1 MPELYK
7 LLSRLIDL
15 LLKHLEFRAISQLK
29 LPATFLDTL
38 GFLFREWPQ
47 RRNPDFRRIGRDNM
61 KSEIK
66 FALLSIALAAFTLP
80 GLAQSAD
87 ASTQGSASG
96 PTPAA
101 QGSTSANGQ
110 VTGQTINQRKENQQD
125 RIAQGVKSGE
135 LTAGETANLEKKE
148 SNLNRKSA
156 ICAAWIMGI

>member
-15 LLKHLEFRAISQLK
+15 LLKHLEFRTISQLK

-47 RRNPDFRRIGRDNM
+47 RRNPDFRRIGRDIM

-66 FALLSIALAAFTLP
+66 FALLSTALAAFTLP

-87 ASTQGSASG
+87 ASTQGSASA

-101 QGSTSANGQ
+101 QGSASANGQ
-110 VTGQTINQRKENQQD
+110 VTSQTINSARRTN
-125 RIAQGVKSGE
+125 R
-135 LTAGETANLEKKE
+135 TALLKA
-148 SNLNRKSA
+148 
-156 ICAAWIMGI
+156 